1 MSDSCD
7 TDYDQKGALV
17 LNWMDWIKKGRVARP
32 AAAKA
37 APPERQPAR
46 ISGKYQS
53 LHKYLDNRYATTVV
67 LTLTEIEDI
76 LGFAL
81 PAAARTDRAWWTVAD
96 RNTAEGG
103 YSDAWTVAS
112 RTAVP
117 NLPAR
122 TVVFERAASW

>member
-1 MSDSCD
+1 M
-7 TDYDQKGALV
+7 
-17 LNWMDWIKKGRVARP
+17 LNWMDWIKRARSASLHEAKVAPAERP
-32 AAAKA
+32 H
-37 APPERQPAR
+37 AR
-46 ISGKYQS
+46 MSGKYQ
-53 LHKYLDNRYATTVV
+53 LLYKYLENRYATTVV

-81 PAAARTDRAWWTVAD
+81 PPAARTDGTWWTVAD
-96 RNTAEGG
+96 PHTAEGV
-103 YSDAWTVAS
+103 YSDAWKVAS

>member
-1 MSDSCD
+1 MKRITTSRPI
-7 TDYDQKGALV
+7 T
-17 LNWMDWIKKGRVARP
+17 P

-37 APPERQPAR
+37 PLQERPPAR
-46 ISGKYQS
+46 MSGKYQS
-53 LHKYLDNRYATTVV
+53 LHKYLDGRYATTVV

-81 PAAARTDRAWWTVAD
+81 PAAARTDGTWWTIAD
-96 RNTAEGG
+96 PNTAEGG

-117 NLPAR
+117 KLSAR
-122 TVVFERAASW
+122 TVVFERDASW